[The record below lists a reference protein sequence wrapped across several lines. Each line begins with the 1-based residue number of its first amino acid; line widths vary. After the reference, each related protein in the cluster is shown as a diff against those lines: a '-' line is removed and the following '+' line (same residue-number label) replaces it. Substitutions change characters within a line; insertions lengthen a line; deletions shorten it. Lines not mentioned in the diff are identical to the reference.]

1 VLVAV
6 LDGTAVVAVEGAIA
20 AMHSQPDLFGGMV
33 IAFIVGLGGGGVAL
47 VAVACRLGVSPV
59 AAALLAGAVCLALR
73 LLSVHYGWQLPKV
86 IA

>member
-1 VLVAV
+1 LPLRA
-6 LDGTAVVAVEGAIA
+6 GW
-20 AMHSQPDLFGGMV
+20 
-33 IAFIVGLGGGGVAL
+33 AFH
-47 VAVACRLGVSPV
+47 RV

>member
-20 AMHSQPDLFGGMV
+20 AMHSQPDLFGVMV
-33 IAFIVGLGGGGVAL
+33 IAFIVGLGGGGGAGCRCVQAGRFTGRGGVA
-47 VAVACRLGVSPV
+47 G
-59 AAALLAGAVCLALR
+59 GGVCLALR

>member
-20 AMHSQPDLFGGMV
+20 AMHSQPDLFGVMV
-33 IAFIVGLGGGGVAL
+33 IAFIVGLGGGGAL

>member
-1 VLVAV
+1 MRLSSAS
-6 LDGTAVVAVEGAIA
+6 A
-20 AMHSQPDLFGGMV
+20 A
-33 IAFIVGLGGGGVAL
+33 GVAL
-47 VAVACRLGVSPV
+47 VAVACRLGVAPV